1 MNSIEFQKKLDNA
14 WIEILNKRKKD
25 EKFLE
30 GAAVKAHD
38 NYWFTLNKNYLPG
51 IIINIEKLNIKNNK
65 FPKAKGWSFNFHN
78 KKITM
83 SVNEDKYKDFFVKLI
98 NLILIKVYLE
108 KLNGEKSINC
118 FLKNLI
124 FAKDFFEEENVPRK
138 LTAEEQIGLFGEIQ
152 ILKEILGKKFNL
164 GTSLSSWTGPSK
176 KHDFTLPNTLLE
188 IKTTSTDTKKINTS
202 STNQIAP
209 VYDKKLKLIFVQIKK
224 NINGL
229 SLNEAID
236 DYSKIL
242 KEESELLF
250 NDFILKL
257 TQCRYLDIH
266 KSEYKQKY
274 KIDKLNF
281 FNINENFPYIKEYVV
296 PDGLSDLS
304 ITYKI
309 DLEIFS
315 ILIKYMELKDIIIK
329 LMSLS
334 RNVR

>member
-229 SLNEAID
+229 SLHEVID
-236 DYSKIL
+236 NYSKIL

-250 NDFILKL
+250 NYFILKL

-309 DLEIFS
+309 DLEKCEDFRINEEE
-315 ILIKYMELKDIIIK
+315 LINNL
-329 LMSLS
+329 
-334 RNVR
+334 

>member
-1 MNSIEFQKKLDNA
+1 MDIVKFQNK
-14 WIEILNKRKKD
+14 LNKAWKEVLEKKEND
-25 EKFLE
+25 DKYEK
-30 GAAVKAHD
+30 GAQVKAHKD
-38 NYWFTLNKNYLPG
+38 YWLTLNKNNLPG
-51 IIINIEKLNIKNNK
+51 IIIKGNNQKIILNK
-65 FPKAKGWSFNFHN
+65 FPKAKGWSFYFTNSEIKMN
-78 KKITM
+78 
-83 SVNEDKYKDFFVKLI
+83 VNEERYKDFFLKLI
-98 NLILIKVYLE
+98 NLILTKIYLE
-108 KLNGEKSINC
+108 NLSGEKSINC

-138 LTAEEQIGLFGEIQ
+138 LTIEEQIGLFGEVQ
-152 ILKEILGKKFNL
+152 ILNEILGKKFNL
-164 GTSLSSWTGPSK
+164 ETSLSSWTGPSK
-176 KHDFTLPNTLLE
+176 KHDFTLLKTLLE

-209 VYDKKLKLIFVQIKK
+209 VYDKKLKLIFIQIKK
-224 NINGL
+224 NINGS
-229 SLNEAID
+229 SLNEVID

-309 DLEIFS
+309 DLEKCEDFRINEEE
-315 ILIKYMELKDIIIK
+315 LINNL
-329 LMSLS
+329 
-334 RNVR
+334 

>member
-1 MNSIEFQKKLDNA
+1 
-14 WIEILNKRKKD
+14 
-25 EKFLE
+25 
-30 GAAVKAHD
+30 
-38 NYWFTLNKNYLPG
+38 
-51 IIINIEKLNIKNNK
+51 
-65 FPKAKGWSFNFHN
+65 
-78 KKITM
+78 M

-229 SLNEAID
+229 SLHEVID
-236 DYSKIL
+236 NYSKIL

-309 DLEIFS
+309 DLEKCEDFRINEEE
-315 ILIKYMELKDIIIK
+315 LINNL
-329 LMSLS
+329 
-334 RNVR
+334 

>member
-124 FAKDFFEEENVPRK
+124 FAGRV
-138 LTAEEQIGLFGEIQ
+138 
-152 ILKEILGKKFNL
+152 
-164 GTSLSSWTGPSK
+164 
-176 KHDFTLPNTLLE
+176 
-188 IKTTSTDTKKINTS
+188 
-202 STNQIAP
+202 
-209 VYDKKLKLIFVQIKK
+209 
-224 NINGL
+224 
-229 SLNEAID
+229 
-236 DYSKIL
+236 
-242 KEESELLF
+242 
-250 NDFILKL
+250 
-257 TQCRYLDIH
+257 
-266 KSEYKQKY
+266 
-274 KIDKLNF
+274 
-281 FNINENFPYIKEYVV
+281 
-296 PDGLSDLS
+296 
-304 ITYKI
+304 
-309 DLEIFS
+309 
-315 ILIKYMELKDIIIK
+315 
-329 LMSLS
+329 
-334 RNVR
+334 

>member
-229 SLNEAID
+229 SLHEVID
-236 DYSKIL
+236 NYSKIL

-309 DLEIFS
+309 DLEKCEDFRINEEE
-315 ILIKYMELKDIIIK
+315 LINNL
-329 LMSLS
+329 
-334 RNVR
+334 

>member
-1 MNSIEFQKKLDNA
+1 MDFTKFQNKLNKA
-14 WIEILNKRKKD
+14 WEEILDKKEID
-25 EKFLE
+25 ENYEK
-30 GAAVKAHD
+30 GAQVKAHD
-38 NYWFTLNKNYLPG
+38 IYWFTLNKNNLPG
-51 IIINIEKLNIKNNK
+51 VIIKENNHKINLSK
-65 FPKAKGWSFNFHN
+65 FPKAKGWNFYFTSSEIKMN
-78 KKITM
+78 
-83 SVNEDKYKDFFVKLI
+83 VNEEKYKDFFIKLI
-98 NLILIKVYLE
+98 NLILTKIYLE
-108 KLNGEKSINC
+108 NLSGEKSINC

-138 LTAEEQIGLFGEIQ
+138 LTTEEQIGLFGEIKT
-152 ILKEILGKKFNL
+152 LKEILGKKFNL
-164 GTSLSSWTGPSK
+164 ETSLYSWTGPSK

-188 IKTTSTDTKKINTS
+188 VKTTSTDTKKINTS

-229 SLNEAID
+229 SLHEVID
-236 DYSKIL
+236 NYSKIL

-309 DLEIFS
+309 DLEKCEDFRINEEE
-315 ILIKYMELKDIIIK
+315 LINNL
-329 LMSLS
+329 
-334 RNVR
+334 

>member
-266 KSEYKQKY
+266 KNEYKQKY
-274 KIDKLNF
+274 KIDKFNF

-309 DLEIFS
+309 DLEKCEDFRINEEE
-315 ILIKYMELKDIIIK
+315 LINNL
-329 LMSLS
+329 
-334 RNVR
+334 

>member
-209 VYDKKLKLIFVQIKK
+209 VYDKKLKLIFIQIKK
-224 NINGL
+224 NINGS
-229 SLNEAID
+229 SLNEVID
-236 DYSKIL
+236 SYSKIL

-274 KIDKLNF
+274 KIDKFNF
-281 FNINENFPYIKEYVV
+281 FNINDNFPYIKEYVV

-309 DLEIFS
+309 DLEKCEDFRINEEE
-315 ILIKYMELKDIIIK
+315 LINNL
-329 LMSLS
+329 
-334 RNVR
+334 

>member
-202 STNQIAP
+202 STNQLAP

-229 SLNEAID
+229 SLHEVID
-236 DYSKIL
+236 NYSKIL

-309 DLEIFS
+309 DLEKCEDFRINEEE
-315 ILIKYMELKDIIIK
+315 LINNL
-329 LMSLS
+329 
-334 RNVR
+334 

>member
-229 SLNEAID
+229 SLHEVID
-236 DYSKIL
+236 NYSKIL

-309 DLEIFS
+309 DLEKCEDFRINEEQ
-315 ILIKYMELKDIIIK
+315 L
-329 LMSLS
+329 LS
-334 RNVR
+334 KI

>member
-25 EKFLE
+25 ENFLE

-38 NYWFTLNKNYLPG
+38 NYWFTLNKDYLPG
-51 IIINIEKLNIKNNK
+51 IIIKVEELNIKNIK

-83 SVNEDKYKDFFVKLI
+83 TVNEDKYKDFFIKLI

-138 LTAEEQIGLFGEIQ
+138 LTIEEQIGLFGEIQ
-152 ILKEILGKKFNL
+152 TLKEILGKKFNL
-164 GTSLSSWTGPSK
+164 ETSLYSWTGPSK

-209 VYDKKLKLIFVQIKK
+209 VYDKKLKLIFIQIKK
-224 NINGL
+224 NINGS
-229 SLNEAID
+229 SLNEVID
-236 DYSKIL
+236 SYSKIL

-266 KSEYKQKY
+266 KTEYKQKY

-309 DLEIFS
+309 DLEKCEDFRINEEE
-315 ILIKYMELKDIIIK
+315 LINNL
-329 LMSLS
+329 
-334 RNVR
+334 

>member
-229 SLNEAID
+229 SLHEVID
-236 DYSKIL
+236 NYSKIL

-309 DLEIFS
+309 DLEKCEDFRINEEQLLNK
-315 ILIKYMELKDIIIK
+315 I
-329 LMSLS
+329 
-334 RNVR
+334 

>member
-1 MNSIEFQKKLDNA
+1 MSPIEFQNKLDNA
-14 WIEILNKRKKD
+14 WIEIQNKKEQD
-25 EKFLE
+25 EEFLD

-51 IIINIEKLNIKNNK
+51 VIIKNEKINIKNIK
-65 FPKAKGWSFNFHN
+65 FPKAKGWTFIFHN
-78 KKITM
+78 NKIIM

-98 NLILIKVYLE
+98 NLILIKIYLE
-108 KLNGEKSINC
+108 NLNGQKSLNC
-118 FLKNLI
+118 FLENLF

-138 LTAEEQIGLFGEIQ
+138 LTIEEQIGLFGEIQ
-152 ILKEILGKKFNL
+152 TLKEILEKKFDK
-164 GTSLSSWTGPSK
+164 GASLSYWTGPSK

-188 IKTTSTDTKKINTS
+188 IKTTSSDTKKINTS

-209 VYDKKLKLIFVQIKK
+209 VYDKSLKLIFIQIKK
-224 NINGL
+224 NINGS
-229 SLNEAID
+229 SLNEVID
-236 DYSKIL
+236 SYSKIL

-274 KIDKLNF
+274 KVDKFNF
-281 FNINENFPYIKEYVV
+281 FNIDENFPYIKEYVV

-309 DLEIFS
+309 DLEKCEDFRINEEE
-315 ILIKYMELKDIIIK
+315 LIN
-329 LMSLS
+329 SL
-334 RNVR
+334 

>member
-236 DYSKIL
+236 GYSKIL

-309 DLEIFS
+309 DLEKCEDFRINEEE
-315 ILIKYMELKDIIIK
+315 LINNL
-329 LMSLS
+329 
-334 RNVR
+334 

>member
-1 MNSIEFQKKLDNA
+1 MDIVKFQNK
-14 WIEILNKRKKD
+14 LNKAWKEVLDKKETD
-25 EKFLE
+25 DNYEK
-30 GAAVKAHD
+30 GAQVKAHED
-38 NYWFTLNKNYLPG
+38 YWLTLNKNNLPG
-51 IIINIEKLNIKNNK
+51 IIIKGNNKKVNLNK
-65 FPKAKGWSFNFHN
+65 FPKAKGWSFYFTNSEIKMN
-78 KKITM
+78 
-83 SVNEDKYKDFFVKLI
+83 VNEEKYKDFFVKLI
-98 NLILIKVYLE
+98 NLILTKIYLE
-108 KLNGEKSINC
+108 NLSGEKSINC

-138 LTAEEQIGLFGEIQ
+138 LTAEEQIGLFGEIKT
-152 ILKEILGKKFNL
+152 LMEILGKKFNL
-164 GTSLSSWTGPSK
+164 ETSLSSWTGPSK

-224 NINGL
+224 NINGS

-236 DYSKIL
+236 YYSKIL

-274 KIDKLNF
+274 KIDKFNF
-281 FNINENFPYIKEYVV
+281 FNINDNFPYIKEYVV

-309 DLEIFS
+309 DLEKCEDFRINEEE
-315 ILIKYMELKDIIIK
+315 LINNL
-329 LMSLS
+329 
-334 RNVR
+334 

>member
-229 SLNEAID
+229 SLHEVID
-236 DYSKIL
+236 NYSKIL

-274 KIDKLNF
+274 KIDKFNF

-309 DLEIFS
+309 DLEKCEDFRINEEE
-315 ILIKYMELKDIIIK
+315 LINNL
-329 LMSLS
+329 
-334 RNVR
+334 

>member
-274 KIDKLNF
+274 KIDKFNF

-309 DLEIFS
+309 DLEKCEDFRINEEE
-315 ILIKYMELKDIIIK
+315 LINNL
-329 LMSLS
+329 
-334 RNVR
+334 